1 MFGGT
6 EARRRGKDRGQAA
19 IEYLGFLPLL
29 LLLAVAGVQLGLAA
43 YTAQQAGTAARA
55 AARAAADDNDRS
67 APQQAGRAAMSD
79 WLANDHRTRIVNE
92 PSSGDEAEATVRV
105 HIPSVVP
112 GWDFGDVVKSATMP
126 VG

>member
-6 EARRRGKDRGQAA
+6 EARRRDKDRGQVA
-19 IEYLGFLPLL
+19 IEYLGFLPIL
-29 LLLAVAGVQLGLAA
+29 LLLAVAGAQLGLAA

-55 AARAAADDNDRS
+55 AARAAADDNARS
-67 APQQAGRAAMSD
+67 TPQQAGRAAMSD
-79 WLANDHRTRIVNE
+79 WLANDRRTHID
-92 PSSGDEAEATVRV
+92 PALFGDEAEATVRV